1 MPTKWIIESA
11 TRTYQPQ
18 TQSDLLM
25 EVSEMLTANHFSIQR
40 ELKSYPILAS
50 FLFGSRS
57 FASV

>member
-25 EVSEMLTANHFSIQR
+25 EVSEMLTANHFSVQR